1 MEIVR
6 AVQAGDLPQLW
17 ELIGQS
23 TVGLTT
29 LQITREQL
37 LDRVELAVF
46 AFNRKTEKP
55 SGEPYLFVMEDTSR
69 GKLVG
74 LSCVFSKVGGFEPS
88 YHYRIVQKKQHCESL
103 QVTHDVTE
111 LHLEKIH
118 DGPTE
123 IGSLFLTENYR
134 GKGRGRLLSLARFL
148 FMAQH
153 PLRFS
158 QDVIAEMRGVVSD
171 DGYCPFWEGIGRHFL
186 KMDFSKADRL
196 STVDK
201 SFIEDLMPQH
211 PLYLCL
217 LHPSAREV
225 IGVVHEQTKPALK
238 MLLDEGFVIT
248 DLIDIFDG
256 GPLVRCQREK
266 IGAIARTRVVTFEA
280 VQERIEGEPILVGT
294 TGTNFKSC
302 LSPVRFAGNGIEI
315 PSLTAALL
323 DVHIGESLAVM
334 NPHPSF

>member
-1 MEIVR
+1 M
-6 AVQAGDLPQLW
+6 
-17 ELIGQS
+17 
-23 TVGLTT
+23 
-29 LQITREQL
+29 
-37 LDRVELAVF
+37 
-46 AFNRKTEKP
+46 
-55 SGEPYLFVMEDTSR
+55 
-69 GKLVG
+69 
-74 LSCVFSKVGGFEPS
+74 
-88 YHYRIVQKKQHCESL
+88 
-103 QVTHDVTE
+103 TE

-211 PLYLCL
+211 PLFLLIFIASCRDFLC
-217 LHPSAREV
+217 V
-225 IGVVHEQTKPALK
+225 
-238 MLLDEGFVIT
+238 FV
-248 DLIDIFDG
+248 
-256 GPLVRCQREK
+256 
-266 IGAIARTRVVTFEA
+266 
-280 VQERIEGEPILVGT
+280 
-294 TGTNFKSC
+294 
-302 LSPVRFAGNGIEI
+302 
-315 PSLTAALL
+315 
-323 DVHIGESLAVM
+323 
-334 NPHPSF
+334 